1 MIEDF
6 IDAELLSKTPKKQ
19 CFAGV
24 LSNFVDLQVTVPWK
38 SALMYVSKEKH
49 LATISKE
56 STIISRM
63 LTLITSRIINLKM
76 ISLGLGNYFFILCKL
91 STKSISKIFP
101 EPLSK
106 SIDDFI
112 INADLISDKFINE
125 IKKIIQVITRDQ
137 WINPAIIIKFTTE
150 PTLDSNSDA
159 CYSSSTI
166 FYSSIFSLS
175 TPIYSSS
182 STRKE
187 QELL

>member
-1 MIEDF
+1 
-6 IDAELLSKTPKKQ
+6 
-19 CFAGV
+19 
-24 LSNFVDLQVTVPWK
+24 
-38 SALMYVSKEKH
+38 
-49 LATISKE
+49 
-56 STIISRM
+56 
-63 LTLITSRIINLKM
+63 M

-175 TPIYSSS
+175 TPIYSSY

-187 QELL
+187 QELLLRDS